1 MWYRWDWSIEGC
13 PQLLAVKEIA
23 DWTYSIRLF
32 KGWSSGRK
40 AYDLSKWTKRT
51 RVPYTLGAEPFGHRI
66 EYENRVRIRSCLTG
80 VDLRMESLE
89 TNQSILCRHLSNWC
103 QQPTE
108 IQNANTLASKPPVD
122 IMTKRRT
129 FGLKEHLARSRRLN
143 VVVDVASSHKVD
155 TVQHRHTIHETVFH
169 EYVNFGN
176 VTLCISFLDTE
187 STLIWDPTSLIR
199 ESPNILLAP

>member
-1 MWYRWDWSIEGC
+1 MPTIMKMICIGINAEMKDRTPKEDVSVEEGRRKAWPRPDRMWYRWDWSIEGC

-66 EYENRVRIRSCLTG
+66 EYENRVRVRSCLTG

-108 IQNANTLASKPPVD
+108 IQNANT
-122 IMTKRRT
+122 
-129 FGLKEHLARSRRLN
+129 
-143 VVVDVASSHKVD
+143 
-155 TVQHRHTIHETVFH
+155 
-169 EYVNFGN
+169 
-176 VTLCISFLDTE
+176 
-187 STLIWDPTSLIR
+187 
-199 ESPNILLAP
+199 